1 MHLYALKINFINT
14 FKGLDPNAATDLTL
28 KKGLFSRNCIF
39 SNICKVVA
47 MYKFS
52 ICLISILAF
61 MTWSFPAT
69 AELVDSTPESVA
81 GATTVDA
88 AQAKTLFDQ
97 EALFVDLRKENM
109 WNSGRIPGA
118 VWLEMKSAFT
128 QEALESEAAKD
139 EALVFYCSGV
149 RCPRSAKAC
158 EKALSWGFTNV
169 NYFRGGFPAWKNAG
183 LPIE

>member
-1 MHLYALKINFINT
+1 
-14 FKGLDPNAATDLTL
+14 
-28 KKGLFSRNCIF
+28 
-39 SNICKVVA
+39 
-47 MYKFS
+47 MYKLS
-52 ICLISILAF
+52 IRLISVLVV
-61 MTWSFPAT
+61 TLWSFQVT
-69 AELVDSTPESVA
+69 AELVDATPETVS

-88 AQAKTLFDQ
+88 SQAKKLFDQ
-97 EALFVDLRKENM
+97 EALFIDLRKENM

-118 VWLEMKSAFT
+118 VWLEMKSAFN
-128 QEALESEAAKD
+128 QEALEAEVGKN

-158 EKALSWGFTNV
+158 KKALGWGFTNV

>member
-1 MHLYALKINFINT
+1 VKNYEDVPVKKIFI
-14 FKGLDPNAATDLTL
+14 
-28 KKGLFSRNCIF
+28 S
-39 SNICKVVA
+39 
-47 MYKFS
+47 M
-52 ICLISILAF
+52 ISILISL
-61 MTWSFPAT
+61 SFSFANAT
-69 AELVDSTPESVA
+69 ELVDATPESVP

-88 AQAKTLFDQ
+88 SQAKKLFDQ

-109 WNSGRIPGA
+109 WNSGLIPGA

-128 QEALESEAAKD
+128 QEALEAEAGKD

-158 EKALSWGFTNV
+158 EKALKWGYTNV

-183 LPIE
+183 LPVE